1 MKISCGRR
9 RSGIALII
17 VMIVVVVF
25 AILAGG
31 LAYSMKVETKLARN
45 SSWDTELEWLGRSG
59 IELAKYVL
67 AQPNQ
72 SGQQY
77 DGLNQ
82 IWAGG
87 TGETNDAL
95 TGISLKDNHLG
106 HGTFS
111 VKILDADR
119 KFNINLAAVAPEMLN
134 QGLILMGVD
143 AAEAPHI
150 VNAVADWTD
159 RDKDP
164 RVGSTD
170 TESDYYMS
178 LKPPYL
184 AKDGP
189 IDDLTELMMIKGIT
203 PNMYYGSGG
212 GLSGN
217 VLQQQFARAA
227 NRFNRRNNEE
237 PTYALGFVDLF
248 TAISGRFINI
258 NTASANVMQLIP
270 DVDGSM
276 AQAVITARAGPDGME
291 GNEDDMPFR
300 SVGELANVPGMTR
313 EYAQVFAR
321 YFSTRSTTFEVE
333 VETQIDAVKRT
344 YFAVLRRIGP
354 NQVALLYM
362 YWR

>member
-1 MKISCGRR
+1 MKIRINHC

-17 VMIVVVVF
+17 VMVMVLVF
-25 AILAGG
+25 AG
-31 LAYSMKVETKLARN
+31 LAAVLASMMSVETRLARN
-45 SSWDTELEWLGRSG
+45 SSWNNELYVLGLSG
-59 IELAKYVL
+59 IELAKAVL
-67 AQPNQ
+67 SQPNQ
-72 SGQQY
+72 GQPY

-87 TGETNDAL
+87 NCETNDAL
-95 TGISLKDNHLG
+95 ADITLENNQLG

-111 VKILDADR
+111 VKITDADR

-159 RDKDP
+159 RDDDP
-164 RVGSTD
+164 RVGSTE
-170 TESDYYMS
+170 TESSYYMS
-178 LKPPYL
+178 LAPPYT
-184 AKDGP
+184 AKNGP

-203 PNMYYGSGG
+203 PNMYFGG
-212 GLSGN
+212 GGPVDGGIVKQN
-217 VLQQQFARAA
+217 FQRAL
-227 NRFNRRNNEE
+227 RNSRKFSEEE

-248 TAISGRFINI
+248 TAISGRLINI

-270 DVDGSM
+270 DVDGTL
-276 AQAVITARAGPDGME
+276 AQAIISTRAGPDGAD
-291 GNEDDMPFR
+291 GTCDDMPFR
-300 SVGELANVPGMTR
+300 SIGELANVPGMPR
-313 EYAQVFAR
+313 ELAQLFGR

-333 VETQIDAVKRT
+333 VEAKIDAVTRT
-344 YFAVLRRIGP
+344 YHAVLRRNAP
-354 NQVALLYM
+354 NQVVLLYM